1 MQTATSTSTNTDAA
15 APATRTELLE
25 PGSPDGPGSLGG
37 PGSPDGP
44 GSLGGPGSLDGPG
57 SLNGPDSSA
66 QCVYRHV
73 DNTVLFLPTIILLLT
88 VARVEYYLSLPNT
101 RMLYLCS

>member
-1 MQTATSTSTNTDAA
+1 MAYLNQTTRTTMQTATSTSTNTDAA

-25 PGSPDGPGSLGG
+25 

>member
-1 MQTATSTSTNTDAA
+1 MAYLNQTTRTTMQTATSTSTNTDAA

-57 SLNGPDSSA
+57 CYLNFKVNLIF
-66 QCVYRHV
+66 CVVVFCVKLR
-73 DNTVLFLPTIILLLT
+73 
-88 VARVEYYLSLPNT
+88 
-101 RMLYLCS
+101 